1 MLDGVILDAQTSHLG
16 GLVGPFRYL
25 GGAFGRSGGPW
36 GHPTG
41 HMGIPMW
48 ILSIFGGFR
57 ATLGSHFE
65 LILVMF
71 FVNWAAEMSVLVPGW
86 FLSDLGG
93 EVAPEPDAGMCL
105 NHSKY

>member
-1 MLDGVILDAQTSHLG
+1 MSPFGSVLEPGRRLWALRGVWRGQGLNLMPFWLPFGVPFGTILG
-16 GLVGPFRYL
+16 
-25 GGAFGRSGGPW
+25 
-36 GHPTG
+36 
-41 HMGIPMW
+41 
-48 ILSIFGGFR
+48 
-57 ATLGSHFE
+57 HFE
-65 LILVMF
+65 LILVIF